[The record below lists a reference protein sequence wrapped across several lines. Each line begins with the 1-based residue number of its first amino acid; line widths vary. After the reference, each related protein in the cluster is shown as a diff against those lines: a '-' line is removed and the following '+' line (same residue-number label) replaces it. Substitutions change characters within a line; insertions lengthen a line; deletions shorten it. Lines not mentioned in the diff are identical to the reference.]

1 MDFDYMLAAA
11 YGEYV
16 TIDEHLA
23 KVEFRSGTDIQE
35 PNPHEIINMQ
45 DSYGLTMLMEGTIKR
60 CGLWSSCKE
69 QFI

>member
-1 MDFDYMLAAA
+1 MSAAA

-45 DSYGLTMLMEGTIKR
+45 WTDDADGGYDQEVWIME
-60 CGLWSSCKE
+60 
-69 QFI
+69 